1 MCVFCNELPK
11 HNNMETIKKRNIYL
25 SIKPSAPKEFYRFR
39 LLWFKQT
46 SKNDR
51 DYPFIERFIHTK
63 WGKNA
68 EGRNVLESSVVCPV
82 TPFVK
87 AKWGDDPYT
96 SCPICNHANLNFI
109 TYKESGYKDRTS
121 LLKSKEFGRIFEA
134 CIPVYVVN
142 DPNYPQNNGKLKVL
156 IFNDKKEV
164 YQPFKDLVNAKSR
177 EVAVFNG
184 KNAVDFYIR
193 MDRVTDIINKGE
205 PTEREWTHNVIAQM
219 GFTKTEKAY
228 DLPAITKELIDD
240 FTFDDEYY
248 VSSTPAE
255 LKAFYES
262 YCTVSNDD
270 IPDETVSVFDSPAKP
285 VVEKTNTID
294 NSLKTENKETN
305 TPIPAIEDD
314 DIISEP
320 LDNSTSSE
328 SDVDILESFDS
339 DKSDIATPSKSE
351 TNDDTSMDDIDAL
364 LNDI

>member
-11 HNNMETIKKRNIYL
+11 HNNVEVTKKQNIYL

-51 DYPFIERFIHTK
+51 DYPFIERFIHNKWTK
-63 WGKNA
+63 NSEGK
-68 EGRNVLESSVVCPV
+68 NVLESSVVCPV

-96 SCPICNHANLNFI
+96 SCPICNYANLNFI
-109 TYKESGYKDRTS
+109 TYKESGYKDKTS
-121 LLKSKEFGRIFEA
+121 LKKSKEYGRIFEA

-177 EVAVFNG
+177 EVSVFNG

-193 MDRVTDIINKGE
+193 MERRTEILNKGE
-205 PTEREWTHNVIAQM
+205 PNEREWSHNVIAQM

-228 DLPAITKELIDD
+228 DLPAITKELIDG
-240 FTFDDEYY
+240 FAFDDEYY
-248 VSSTPAE
+248 VSSTPEE
-255 LKAFYES
+255 LRQFYER
-262 YCTVSNDD
+262 YCKISNDD
-270 IPDETVSVFDSPAKP
+270 IPDETISVFDATPSTKIDT
-285 VVEKTNTID
+285 TNTITS
-294 NSLKTENKETN
+294 SLKTEN
-305 TPIPAIEDD
+305 PIPEDD
-314 DIISEP
+314 ISV
-320 LDNSTSSE
+320 E
-328 SDVDILESFDS
+328 SDSSTVDDIDAESDS
-339 DKSDIATPSKSE
+339 DFTESLDSAKEPDTANSKPSDSS
-351 TNDDTSMDDIDAL
+351 DTTMDEIDAL
-364 LNDI
+364 LNGI